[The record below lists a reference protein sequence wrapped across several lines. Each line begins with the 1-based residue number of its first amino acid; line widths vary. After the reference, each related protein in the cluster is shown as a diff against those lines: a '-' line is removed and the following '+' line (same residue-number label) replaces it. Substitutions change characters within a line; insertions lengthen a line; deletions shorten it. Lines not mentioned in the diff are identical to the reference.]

1 MSTPANHSD
10 QARRNRE
17 LAERLLAQAA
27 DPTNVQW
34 AVVAAFY
41 CAVHC
46 MQAHLIGLGY
56 DPKSHAE
63 RKILIDLQSTGVPYD
78 VRRSYRW
85 LKHRSGSARYRLG
98 QFAPQFVR
106 TVALDTHLVSITRFV
121 QL

>member
-1 MSTPANHSD
+1 MSPAANHLD
-10 QARRNRE
+10 QARRNRD
-17 LAERLLAQAA
+17 LAERLLAQTS

-46 MQAHLIGLGY
+46 MQAYLVGLGY
-56 DPKSHAE
+56 DPKNHAE
-63 RKILIDLQSTGVPYD
+63 RKVLIDLNSSGVPLD
-78 VRRSYRW
+78 VRKSYHW
-85 LKHRSGSARYRLG
+85 LKYRSESARYRLG

-106 TVALDTHLVSITRFV
+106 TVVLDDHLDRVTRFV

>member
-1 MSTPANHSD
+1 VSSPADHHD
-10 QARRNRE
+10 QARRNRA
-17 LAERLLAQAA
+17 LAERLLAQSV

-46 MQAHLIGLGY
+46 MQAYLVGIGY
-56 DPKSHAE
+56 DPKSHAQRGE
-63 RKILIDLQSTGVPYD
+63 LIDRSSLGVPDD

-85 LKHRSGSARYRLG
+85 LKDRSESARYRLG

-106 TVALDTHLVSITRFV
+106 TVVLDTHLERITRFA

>member
-1 MSTPANHSD
+1 MSTPANHLD
-10 QARRNRE
+10 QARRNRD
-17 LAERLLAQAA
+17 LAERLLALST

-63 RKILIDLQSTGVPYD
+63 RKKLIDLQSSGVPED
-78 VRRSYRW
+78 VRQSYRW
-85 LKHRSGSARYRLG
+85 LKHRPESARYRLG

-106 TVALDTHLVSITRFV
+106 VVVLDMHLERITRFA

>member
-1 MSTPANHSD
+1 VSTPANHLD
-10 QARRNRE
+10 QARRNRD
-17 LAERLLAQAA
+17 LAERLLALST

-63 RKILIDLQSTGVPYD
+63 RKKLIDLQSSGVPED
-78 VRRSYRW
+78 VRQSYRW
-85 LKHRSGSARYRLG
+85 LKHRSESARYRLG

-106 TVALDTHLVSITRFV
+106 VVVLDMHLERITRFA